1 MILLETS
8 IQLVPDGTLL
18 LHLLM
23 VGVMVFIL
31 NRTLLKPINQILAE
45 REKQIAGHLKDAE
58 TIASETQ
65 EKLKRYNDALR
76 EARTDGYR
84 LLEKER
90 AQGLKEKE
98 EKLRKY
104 RDEMSKEAAAQI
116 ETTRR
121 QEQAAKGELEAQAAT
136 IGDLISSQI
145 LRRPTRYQGS
155 TNP

>member
-23 VGVMVFIL
+23 VAVMVFVL

-45 REKQIAGHLKDAE
+45 REKQIAGRIKEAE
-58 TIASETQ
+58 AMTSETQ

-76 EARTDGYR
+76 EARADGYK

-90 AQGLKEKE
+90 AQGMKEKE
-98 EKLRKY
+98 EKLRQY
-104 RDEMSKEAAAQI
+104 REQMTKEVAAQV
-116 ETTRR
+116 EATRR
-121 QEQAAKGELEAQAAT
+121 QEQTVKGELEAQAAT
-136 IGDLISSQI
+136 IGSLISSQI
-145 LRRPTRYQGS
+145 LRRPTR
-155 TNP
+155 

>member
-1 MILLETS
+1 MILLEAS

-23 VGVMVFIL
+23 VGVMVFVL

-45 REKQIAGHLKDAE
+45 REKQIAGRLKEAE
-58 TIASETQ
+58 AMASETQ

-76 EARTDGYR
+76 EARTDGYK

-90 AQGLKEKE
+90 AQAMKEKE
-98 EKLRKY
+98 EKLRQY
-104 RDEMSKEAAAQI
+104 REQMSKEVAAQV

-121 QEQAAKGELEAQAAT
+121 QEQTVKGELEAQAAT
-136 IGDLISSQI
+136 MGNLISSQI
-145 LRRPTRYQGS
+145 LRRPTL
-155 TNP
+155 